1 MKEITKFERL
11 QTAIE
16 NLGKREITRESII
29 EWEIESIKNAVGCE
43 LPLDDNTLENNCSE
57 DLREILKPL
66 DESDR
71 NFLAPDYITGGNEV
85 NIFGDDGDIIYMTGE
100 VEYQFDPS
108 TEYFEDPSD
117 FHING
122 DLAYISCTG
131 ISLKVDLEGLKKAIK
146 DWVS

>member
-16 NLGKREITRESII
+16 NLGKREITRDLII
-29 EWEIESIKNAVGCE
+29 EWEIESIKNAIGCE
-43 LPLDDNTLENNCSE
+43 LPLDDNALENNCSE

-71 NFLAPDYITGGNEV
+71 NFLAPDYITSGDET
-85 NIFGDDGDIIYMTGE
+85 NIFGDDGDIIYMVGE
-100 VEYQFDPS
+100 VEYQFDAS

-131 ISLKVDLEGLKKAIK
+131 ISLKVDLEGLKQAIK